1 MIFGRVLSFV
11 AVLTALAG
19 PAAAQTTG
27 AQATAEF
34 QKILDSYSKALDAND
49 VETLVGLYTPNGVF
63 MREDMPAVV
72 GRDALRAAYKT
83 VFATLKVGLGFK
95 VQEAEQS
102 GDLGWARSVSTG
114 KVKVLASGAETSETY
129 NQLVVFRKEGGAWKI
144 RSYLY
149 ASSKAASG
157 QVPK

>member
-1 MIFGRVLSFV
+1 MIRFVLSF
-11 AVLTALAG
+11 AALLCALAG
-19 PAAAQTTG
+19 N
-27 AQATAEF
+27 AQAQPTAEF

-49 VETLVGLYTPNGVF
+49 VETLVGLYSPNGVF

-72 GRDALRAAYKT
+72 GREALRASYKN
-83 VFATLKVGLGFK
+83 VFATLKVGLSFK

-114 KVKVLASGAETSETY
+114 KVRVLPSGAETTESY
-129 NQLVVFRKEGGAWKI
+129 NQLIVFRKEGGAWKI
-144 RSYLY
+144 RNYLY
-149 ASSKAASG
+149 ASSKAQPG

>member
-1 MIFGRVLSFV
+1 MIRYALSFV
-11 AVLTALAG
+11 ALLCALAG
-19 PAAAQTTG
+19 NAQ

-49 VETLVGLYTPNGVF
+49 VETLVGLYSPNGVF
-63 MREDMPAVV
+63 MREDMPAVI
-72 GRDALRAAYKT
+72 GRDALHASYKE
-83 VFATLKVGLGFK
+83 VFATLKVGLSFK

-114 KVKVLASGAETSETY
+114 KVKVLASGAETSESY
-129 NQLVVFRKEGGAWKI
+129 NQLIVFRKEGGAWKI

-149 ASSKAASG
+149 ASNKSGPG

>member
-1 MIFGRVLSFV
+1 MIRFVLSF
-11 AVLTALAG
+11 AALLCALAG
-19 PAAAQTTG
+19 N
-27 AQATAEF
+27 AQAQPTAEF
-34 QKILDSYSKALDAND
+34 QKILDTYSKALDAND
-49 VETLVGLYTPNGVF
+49 VETLVGLYSPNGVF

-72 GRDALRAAYKT
+72 GREALRASYKN
-83 VFATLKVGLGFK
+83 VFATLKVGLSFK

-114 KVKVLASGAETSETY
+114 KVKVLPSGAETSESY
-129 NQLVVFRKEGGAWKI
+129 NQLIVFRKEAGAWKI

-149 ASSKAASG
+149 ASNKSAPG

>member
-1 MIFGRVLSFV
+1 MIRYALFFV
-11 AVLTALAG
+11 GLLCALAG
-19 PAAAQTTG
+19 TAQ

-49 VETLVGLYTPNGVF
+49 VETLVGLYSPNGVF

-72 GRDALRAAYKT
+72 GRDALRASYKN
-83 VFATLKVGLGFK
+83 VFATLKVALGFK

-114 KVKVLASGAETSETY
+114 KVKVLATGAETSETY
-129 NQLVVFRKEGGAWKI
+129 NQLVVFKKDGGAWKI

-149 ASSKAASG
+149 ASTKAAPG
-157 QVPK
+157 QIPK

>member
-1 MIFGRVLSFV
+1 MDQPSGRYTQRGRALSFA
-11 AVLTALAG
+11 AVLVALAG
-19 PAAAQTTG
+19 SAH
-27 AQATAEF
+27 AQAAAEF
-34 QKILDSYSKALDAND
+34 QKILDTYSKALDAND
-49 VETLVGLYTPNGVF
+49 VETLVGLYSPNGVF

-72 GRDALRAAYKT
+72 GHDALRASYKT
-83 VFATLKVGLGFK
+83 VFATLKVNLGFK

-114 KVKVLASGAETSETY
+114 KVKVLKTGAEAPEAY

-149 ASSKAASG
+149 ASSK
-157 QVPK
+157 

>member
-1 MIFGRVLSFV
+1 MIRFVLSF
-11 AVLTALAG
+11 AALLCALAG
-19 PAAAQTTG
+19 N
-27 AQATAEF
+27 AQAQPTAEF
-34 QKILDSYSKALDAND
+34 QKILDTYSKALDAND
-49 VETLVGLYTPNGVF
+49 VETLVELYSPNGVF

-72 GRDALRAAYKT
+72 GRDALRDSYKN
-83 VFATLKVGLGFK
+83 VFATLKVGLSFK

-114 KVKVLASGAETSETY
+114 KVKVLASGAETSESY
-129 NQLVVFRKEGGAWKI
+129 NQLIVFRKEGGAWKI

-149 ASSKAASG
+149 ASNKSAPG

>member
-1 MIFGRVLSFV
+1 MIRFVLSF
-11 AVLTALAG
+11 AALLCALAG
-19 PAAAQTTG
+19 N
-27 AQATAEF
+27 AQAQPTAEF

-49 VETLVGLYTPNGVF
+49 VETLVGLYSPNGVF

-72 GRDALRAAYKT
+72 GREALRASYKN
-83 VFATLKVGLGFK
+83 VFATLKVGLSFK

-114 KVKVLASGAETSETY
+114 KVKVLASGAETSESY
-129 NQLVVFRKEGGAWKI
+129 NQLIVFRKEAGAWKI

-149 ASSKAASG
+149 ASNKSAPG

>member
-1 MIFGRVLSFV
+1 MTFRRVLSL
-11 AVLTALAG
+11 AAILTALAST
-19 PAAAQTTG
+19 AH
-27 AQATAEF
+27 AQAAAEF

-49 VETLVGLYTPNGVF
+49 IETLVGLYTPDGVF

-72 GRDALRAAYKT
+72 GRDALRASYKN
-83 VFATLKVGLGFK
+83 VFATLKVALGFK

-114 KVKVLASGAETSETY
+114 KVKVLATGAETSETY
-129 NQLVVFRKEGGAWKI
+129 NQLVVFKKDGGAWKI

-149 ASSKAASG
+149 ASTKAAPG
-157 QVPK
+157 QIPK

>member
-1 MIFGRVLSFV
+1 MIRFVLSF
-11 AVLTALAG
+11 AALLCALAG
-19 PAAAQTTG
+19 N
-27 AQATAEF
+27 AQAQPTAEF
-34 QKILDSYSKALDAND
+34 QKILDTYSKALDAND
-49 VETLVGLYTPNGVF
+49 VETLVGLYSPNGVF

-72 GRDALRAAYKT
+72 GREALRASYKN
-83 VFATLKVGLGFK
+83 VFATLKVGLSFK

-114 KVKVLASGAETSETY
+114 KVKVLASGAETSESY
-129 NQLVVFRKEGGAWKI
+129 NQLIVFRKEAGAWKI

-149 ASSKAASG
+149 ASNKSAPG

>member
-1 MIFGRVLSFV
+1 MIRFVLSF
-11 AVLTALAG
+11 AALLCALAG
-19 PAAAQTTG
+19 N
-27 AQATAEF
+27 AQAQPAAEF

-49 VETLVGLYTPNGVF
+49 VETLVGLYSPNGVF

-72 GRDALRAAYKT
+72 GREALRASYKN
-83 VFATLKVGLGFK
+83 VFATLKVGLSFK

-114 KVKVLASGAETSETY
+114 KVKVLASGAETSESY
-129 NQLVVFRKEGGAWKI
+129 NQLIVFRKEAGAWKI

-149 ASSKAASG
+149 ASNKSAPG

>member
-1 MIFGRVLSFV
+1 MIRYALSFSGFQCE
-11 AVLTALAG
+11 LAG
-19 PAAAQTTG
+19 T
-27 AQATAEF
+27 AQAQPAAEF

-49 VETLVGLYTPNGVF
+49 VETLVGLYSPNGVF
-63 MREDMPAVV
+63 MREDMPAVI
-72 GRDALRAAYKT
+72 GRDALHASYKE
-83 VFATLKVGLGFK
+83 VFATLKVGLSFK

-114 KVKVLASGAETSETY
+114 KVKVLASGAETTESY
-129 NQLVVFRKEGGAWKI
+129 NQLIVFRKEGGAWKI

-149 ASSKAASG
+149 ASNKAMPG

>member
-1 MIFGRVLSFV
+1 MTFRRALSLATVLV
-11 AVLTALAG
+11 ALTGTAH
-19 PAAAQTTG
+19 
-27 AQATAEF
+27 AQAAAEF
-34 QKILDSYSKALDAND
+34 QKILDSYSRALDAND

-63 MREDMPAVV
+63 MREDMAAVV
-72 GRDALRAAYKT
+72 GRDALRASYKN
-83 VFATLKVGLGFK
+83 VFATLKVALGFK

-114 KVKVLASGAETSETY
+114 KVKVLATGAETSETY

-149 ASSKAASG
+149 ASTKAAPG

>member
-1 MIFGRVLSFV
+1 MIRYALSFV
-11 AVLTALAG
+11 GLLCALAG
-19 PAAAQTTG
+19 N
-27 AQATAEF
+27 AQAQPTAEF
-34 QKILDSYSKALDAND
+34 QKILDTYSKALDAND
-49 VETLVGLYTPNGVF
+49 VETLVELYSPNGVF

-72 GRDALRAAYKT
+72 GRDALRDSYKN
-83 VFATLKVGLGFK
+83 VFATLKVGLSFK

-114 KVKVLASGAETSETY
+114 KVKVLPSGAETTESY
-129 NQLVVFRKEGGAWKI
+129 NQLIVFRKEGGAWKI

-149 ASSKAASG
+149 ASNKAAPG

>member
-1 MIFGRVLSFV
+1 MIRFVLSF
-11 AVLTALAG
+11 AALLCALAG
-19 PAAAQTTG
+19 N
-27 AQATAEF
+27 AQAQPTAEF

-49 VETLVGLYTPNGVF
+49 VETLVGLYSPNGVF
-63 MREDMPAVV
+63 MREDMPAVI
-72 GRDALRAAYKT
+72 GRDALHASYKE
-83 VFATLKVGLGFK
+83 VFATLKVGLSFK

-114 KVKVLASGAETSETY
+114 KVKVLASGAETTESY
-129 NQLVVFRKEGGAWKI
+129 NQLIVFRKEAGAWKI

-149 ASSKAASG
+149 ASNKSAPG

>member
-1 MIFGRVLSFV
+1 MMLRRVLLFA
-11 AVLTALAG
+11 AVLSALAG
-19 PAAAQTTG
+19 AAH
-27 AQATAEF
+27 AQAAAEF
-34 QKILDSYSKALDAND
+34 QKILDTYSKALDAND
-49 VETLVGLYTPNGVF
+49 VETLVGLYTDNGVF
-63 MREDMPAVV
+63 MREDMTAVV
-72 GRDALRAAYKT
+72 GRDALRASYKN

-114 KVKVLASGAETSETY
+114 KVKVLASGAETAEAY
-129 NQLVVFRKEGGAWKI
+129 NQLVVFKREGGAWKI

-149 ASSKAASG
+149 ASSTALPG

>member
-1 MIFGRVLSFV
+1 MIRFVLSF
-11 AVLTALAG
+11 AALLCALAG
-19 PAAAQTTG
+19 T
-27 AQATAEF
+27 AQAQPVAEF
-34 QKILDSYSKALDAND
+34 QKILDTYSKALDAND
-49 VETLVGLYTPNGVF
+49 VETLVELYSPNGVF

-72 GRDALRAAYKT
+72 GRDALRDSYKN
-83 VFATLKVGLGFK
+83 VFATLKVGLSFK

-114 KVKVLASGAETSETY
+114 KVKVLASGAETTESY
-129 NQLVVFRKEGGAWKI
+129 NQLIVFRKEGGAWKI

-149 ASSKAASG
+149 ASNKSAPG